1 MSPVGGVVRG
11 LSIRSLR
18 VGQNSDIERPGRGVG
33 TMRETDI
40 LGGTDDI
47 RVLPFGREL
56 LSGDDN
62 PHQRSGDRRRIPIS
76 RRFGSG
82 RMRARVH
89 TVRDDL

>member
-1 MSPVGGVVRG
+1 MAALYGAFQPGPCGWDRTPALNAPAVVSARCG
-11 LSIRSLR
+11 RRTFSA
-18 VGQNSDIERPGRGVG
+18 ERMISGSS
-33 TMRETDI
+33 
-40 LGGTDDI
+40 
-47 RVLPFGREL
+47 PFGSEL